1 MNRGI
6 KFVGAALLLGATSL
20 SVAACSST
28 GNGYAYEIA
37 SCTGGYPPGSGI
49 SDTSPYSSNAAP
61 FQPDC
66 QQYE

>member
-6 KFVGAALLLGATSL
+6 KLVGAALLLGAASL

-28 GNGYAYEIA
+28 GNGYANEIA
-37 SCTGGYPPGSGI
+37 SCNGGYPPGSGI
-49 SDTSPYSSNAAP
+49 SDTSPYSPNANP

-66 QQYE
+66 QQLD